1 MSVETANGPAQDTT
15 SSQRRVP
22 SIVIWVLLGL
32 FGLGVASLVYA
43 LRSETIRPDFRL
55 LTVSFLYLMGVSQAG
70 VVFCAIT
77 RLVRAQWAKPYYRFA
92 ELSTLAFFPFALG
105 TFLLIYVYAR
115 HELFHWLTNHSLT
128 NGAEEHASPWLSSH
142 WLLIRN
148 LFGLFLFY
156 GLSALYV
163 VRSLKPDLPGDR
175 SIFLNL
181 ARGTARNAEENSSV
195 PYARK
200 VERQLYL
207 LSPWVIAGFVICNT
221 FFAWDFGMMLIPHW
235 HSTVF
240 PIYFWFGNLFAG
252 TAALIA
258 FPALLGR
265 SHAARQHF
273 GPEQIR
279 GLGMLLTT
287 FTLMWLYFFWAQFF
301 VIWFGNLPREFAPLW
316 RQMYGHYAPYYWSM
330 MTGCFFLPFAA
341 FIFAI
346 ARRSVLA
353 MGLIGCGIN
362 AGIWINKYLMV
373 MPALAPDDRPF
384 DHWLDVILALGL
396 LAGFVAAVLL
406 LAGRFPLYSQWEMR
420 LRPDA
425 RSQVLH

>member
-1 MSVETANGPAQDTT
+1 MSVETANAPARDTT
-15 SSQRRVP
+15 SSQRRGVVP
-22 SIVIWVLLGL
+22 NIAIWVLVGL
-32 FGLGVASLVYA
+32 FGSSAASLVYA
-43 LRSETIRPDFRL
+43 LSIETMRPDFRL

-77 RLVRAQWAKPYYRFA
+77 RLVRAQWAKPFYRLA

-115 HELFHWLTNHSLT
+115 DELFHWFMNRSLT
-128 NGAEEHASPWLSSH
+128 NGAEAHASPWLSSH
-142 WLLIRN
+142 WLLIRD

-156 GLSALYV
+156 GLSTLYV
-163 VRSLKPDLPGDR
+163 VRSLKPDL
-175 SIFLNL
+175 L
-181 ARGTARNAEENSSV
+181 AAAQAGQSD
-195 PYARK
+195 ARK

-207 LSPWVIAGFVICNT
+207 LSPWVIVGFVICNT
-221 FFAWDFGMMLIPHW
+221 LFAWDFGMMLVPHW

-252 TAALIA
+252 TAALIV
-258 FPALLGR
+258 FPAVLGR
-265 SHAARQHF
+265 SHAACQHF

-301 VIWFGNLPREFAPLW
+301 VIWFGNLPREFEPLW

-341 FIFAI
+341 FIFAPVK
-346 ARRSVLA
+346 RSLPA
-353 MGLIGCGIN
+353 MCLIGFGIN
-362 AGIWINKYLMV
+362 AGIWINKYLIV
-373 MPALAPDDRPF
+373 MSALAPDDRPF
-384 DHWLDVILALGL
+384 AHWLDVILAVGL
-396 LAGFVAAVLL
+396 LAGFVAAVAL
-406 LAGRFPLYSQWEMR
+406 LAGRFPRYSQWEMR
-420 LRPDA
+420 LRPEP
-425 RSQVLH
+425 RR

>member
-22 SIVIWVLLGL
+22 SIVIWVLVGL
-32 FGLGVASLVYA
+32 FGLSIASLVYA
-43 LRSETIRPDFRL
+43 LRSETMRPDFRL

-77 RLVRAQWAKPYYRFA
+77 RLVRAQWAKPYYRLA

-105 TFLLIYVYAR
+105 TFLLLYVYAR
-115 HELFHWLTNHSLT
+115 DELFHWLTDHSLT
-128 NGAEEHASPWLSSH
+128 TGAEEHASPWLSSH

-148 LFGLFLFY
+148 LFGLLLFY

-163 VRSLKPDLPGDR
+163 VRSLKPDCD
-175 SIFLNL
+175 
-181 ARGTARNAEENSSV
+181 
-195 PYARK
+195 ARK
-200 VERQLYL
+200 AERQLYL
-207 LSPWVIAGFVICNT
+207 LSPWVIVGFVVCNT

-252 TAALIA
+252 TAALIV
-258 FPALLGR
+258 FPAVLGR
-265 SHAARQHF
+265 SHAAGQHF

-301 VIWFGNLPREFAPLW
+301 VIWFGNLPREFEPLW

-346 ARRSVLA
+346 VKRSLPA
-353 MGLIGCGIN
+353 MCLIGLGIN

-384 DHWLDVILALGL
+384 DHWLDVSLALGL
-396 LAGFVAAVLL
+396 LAGFFAAVVL
-406 LAGRFPLYSQWEMR
+406 LAGRFPLYSHWEMR
-420 LRPDA
+420 LPPEPR
-425 RSQVLH
+425 R

>member
-1 MSVETANGPAQDTT
+1 MSVETANGPEDTT
-15 SSQRRVP
+15 SSQRRSFV
-22 SIVIWVLLGL
+22 VGLLFGL
-32 FGLGVASLVYA
+32 FGVSVASLVYA
-43 LRSETIRPDFRL
+43 LSSETSRPDFGL

-77 RLVRAQWAKPYYRFA
+77 RLVRAQWAKPYYRLA

-105 TFLLIYVYAR
+105 TFLLLYVYAR
-115 HELFHWLTNHSLT
+115 VELFHWLTADPP
-128 NGAEEHASPWLSSH
+128 AEHGSPWLSSH

-148 LFGLFLFY
+148 LFGLLLFY

-163 VRSLKPDLPGDR
+163 AKSLRTGLSAQSGD
-175 SIFLNL
+175 
-181 ARGTARNAEENSSV
+181 
-195 PYARK
+195 PRK

-207 LSPWVIAGFVICNT
+207 LSPWVIAAFVICNT

-240 PIYFWFGNLFAG
+240 PIHFWFGNLFAG
-252 TAALIA
+252 TAALIV
-258 FPALLGR
+258 FPAVLGR
-265 SHAARQHF
+265 SHAGGRHF

-301 VIWFGNLPREFAPLW
+301 VIWFGNLPREFEPLW

-330 MTGCFFLPFAA
+330 MTGCFFLPFVA
-341 FIFAI
+341 FIFAFV
-346 ARRSVLA
+346 RRSLLA
-353 MGLIGCGIN
+353 MCLIGFGIN
-362 AGIWINKYLMV
+362 VGIWINKYLIV
-373 MPALAPDDRPF
+373 MPALEPDDQPF

-396 LAGFVAAVLL
+396 LAGFVAVVIL
-406 LAGRFPLYSQWEMR
+406 LASRF
-420 LRPDA
+420 DA
-425 RSQVLH
+425 SLSERR